1 METGRGPCAVV
12 YQERIGRFLA
22 VLADAVYY
30 EKKSDKAEYLS
41 RFGLAPSSAEGS
53 ESVEVRLE
61 GAKKFGVGGLFRRPL
76 RHRHRPRRAGGIYPA
91 LPTSSKSG

>member
-1 METGRGPCAVV
+1 MTSAEGELSFFKEDGVWKLEGEPCAVV

-61 GAKKFGVGGLFRRPL
+61 GAKIRCWRTFPSAV
-76 RHRHRPRRAGGIYPA
+76 
-91 LPTSSKSG
+91 TT